1 MTNYGYFIILNR
13 NTGDI
18 ISSSNILKILK
29 KKKQKTKVTSFI
41 MGSDKIYSTTLNGF
55 LIVSS
60 ATSGKAEGYK
70 KIGGT
75 NISPLVI
82 NNGKLYIL
90 TDESKILVFN

>member
-1 MTNYGYFIILNR
+1 
-13 NTGDI
+13 
-18 ISSSNILKILK
+18 
-29 KKKQKTKVTSFI
+29 

-60 ATSGKAEGYK
+60 AASGKPEDFK

-82 NNGKLYIL
+82 NNGRLYIL
-90 TDESKILVFN
+90 TDESKILVLN